1 MYDCDAISDATSRC
15 RSRSLP
21 PGGRELPQQSLV
33 PISRR
38 NRAEARRVRG
48 HSAPHLVPASRT
60 CNGERHSE
68 FVGLTDDELLALIQ
82 DPATPSR
89 LRRKAIR
96 EAKFR
101 GLRNV
106 RKRRNR

>member
-1 MYDCDAISDATSRC
+1 
-15 RSRSLP
+15 
-21 PGGRELPQQSLV
+21 
-33 PISRR
+33 
-38 NRAEARRVRG
+38 
-48 HSAPHLVPASRT
+48 
-60 CNGERHSE
+60 
-68 FVGLTDDELLALIQ
+68 LIQ

-101 GLRNV
+101 GLRNA

>member
-1 MYDCDAISDATSRC
+1 MGKR
-15 RSRSLP
+15 
-21 PGGRELPQQSLV
+21 Q
-33 PISRR
+33 
-38 NRAEARRVRG
+38 
-48 HSAPHLVPASRT
+48 
-60 CNGERHSE
+60 RHSE
-68 FVGLTDDELLALIQ
+68 FVGLTDQELLALIA

-106 RKRRNR
+106 RERRSR